1 MRAISLY
8 LIFAFAFIGCG
19 TMEKLGT
26 YVQENP
32 IFSEIAAVQIVV
44 RIRDR
49 ARFPEERGKR
59 IETILVKL
67 RTHLA
72 GTGSVTIDALKEI
85 LKKNS
90 KWSSLPRADQLLIEQ
105 VTTIIKDV
113 YLPTDK
119 KAPLSKEATIA
130 LEALLDRMVF
140 EVRMF

>member
-8 LIFAFAFIGCG
+8 LIFVFLAGCSS
-19 TMEKLGT
+19 MEKLGT

-32 IFSEIAAVQIVV
+32 IFSEIVAVQTVV

-49 ARFPEERGKR
+49 SPFPEERGKR

-72 GTGSVTIDALKEI
+72 GTGDVTIDVIEELI
-85 LKKNS
+85 KKNS
-90 KWSSLPRADQLLIEQ
+90 KWDELPRADQLLIKQ

-113 YLPTDK
+113 YLPKDK
-119 KAPLSKEATIA
+119 KAPLSEEATIA
-130 LEALLDRMVF
+130 LEALLDRMVY